1 MEKKLEEI
9 ALLIGGELAGKGDVT
24 ITGVSGIKE
33 AKEGDITFLANPK
46 YVSLLEKTQASAVL
60 VGKDVVSPGKPVI
73 RTANPSLAFSK
84 VIELMGPK
92 KVEYAPGV
100 HPSAVIGKNVKLGK
114 DVSVQP
120 CAVVADGAVIG
131 DRTVIGAGV
140 YLGLECVVGCDTLIY
155 PNVVI
160 RERTVIGSRVIVH
173 SGTVIGSDG
182 FGFAMIDGRHMKI
195 PQIGIVVVEDDVE
208 IGANVAVDRARF
220 DKTIIKKGTK
230 IDNLVQIAHN
240 VIVGSHSILVA
251 QCGIA
256 GSTEL
261 GSYVTMAAQAG
272 AVGHLKIGDGAIIA
286 AQAGVTKDI
295 EPRALVVGAP
305 AIDHMKF
312 KKNVANVNR
321 LPKLIERVEQLEQKI
336 ADLEKHRKD
345 T

>member
-1 MEKKLEEI
+1 MRKNLEEI
-9 ALLIGGELAGKGDVT
+9 ALLVGGELAGKGDVV

-46 YVSLLEKTQASAVL
+46 YVSLLESTKASAIL
-60 VGKDVVSPGKPVI
+60 VGKEVTFPGKPLI
-73 RTANPSLAFSK
+73 KTANPSLSFSK

-92 KVEYAPGV
+92 KVVYAPGV
-100 HPSAVIGKNVKLGK
+100 HQSAVIGRNVTLGK

-120 CAVVADGAVIG
+120 CAVIEDGVSVG

-140 YLGLECVVGCDTLIY
+140 YVGHESTIGADTLIY

-160 RERTVIGSRVIVH
+160 RERTSVGSRVIIH

-182 FGFAMIDGRHMKI
+182 FGFVMIDGRHVKI
-195 PQIGIVVVEDDVE
+195 PQIGVVVIEDDVE
-208 IGANVAVDRARF
+208 IGANVTVDRARF

-240 VIVGSHSILVA
+240 VVVGNHCILVA

-261 GSYVTMAAQAG
+261 GNYVTMAAQAG

-295 EPRALVVGAP
+295 DPRALVVGAP
-305 AIDHMKF
+305 AIDHLKF

-321 LPKLIERVEQLEQKI
+321 LPKLIERVERLEKKI
-336 ADLEKHRKD
+336 AELEKQRGG
-345 T
+345 

>member
-1 MEKKLEEI
+1 VHKRLEEI
-9 ALLIGGELAGKGDVT
+9 ALLVGGELAGNGEVV

-46 YVSLLEKTQASAVL
+46 YVSLLETTRASAIL
-60 VGKDVVSPGKPVI
+60 VGKDVSFPAKPLIKTV
-73 RTANPSLAFSK
+73 NPSLAFSK

-92 KVEYAPGV
+92 KVAYAPGV
-100 HPSAVIGKNVKLGK
+100 HPSAVIGRNVTLGK

-120 CAVVADGAVIG
+120 CAVVEDGSSIG
-131 DRTVIGAGV
+131 ERTVIGAGV
-140 YLGLECVVGCDTLIY
+140 YIGPESSVGADTLIY

-160 RERTVIGSRVIVH
+160 RERTAVGSRVIIH

-182 FGFAMIDGRHMKI
+182 FGFAMIDGKHVKI
-195 PQIGIVVVEDDVE
+195 PQIGVVVIEDDVE
-208 IGANVAVDRARF
+208 IGANVTVDRARF
-220 DKTIIKKGTK
+220 DRTIIKKGTK

-240 VIVGSHSILVA
+240 VVVGNHCILVA

-261 GSYVTMAAQAG
+261 GNYVTMAAQAG

-295 EPRALVVGAP
+295 DPRALVVGAP

-321 LPKLIERVEQLEQKI
+321 LPKLIERVEQLEKKI
-336 ADLEKHRKD
+336 AELEKQRGG
-345 T
+345 